1 MASARNPEAMNT
13 LAPIALVQ
21 STDLMRR
28 SVRASGAAGTARDG
42 VDGFDGADRADRAD
56 RAAPPRR
63 AAGERGGLMALLRRR
78 PGPRVAA
85 AQSGSD
91 QCSMVAAPRKP
102 ARA

>member
-1 MASARNPEAMNT
+1 MNT

-21 STDLMRR
+21 STELMRR
-28 SVRASGAAGTARDG
+28 SMLGASGAGGAVR
-42 VDGFDGADRADRAD
+42 DGADPTRVP
-56 RAAPPRR
+56 AA
-63 AAGERGGLMALLRRR
+63 RRR
-78 PGPRVAA
+78 PLAGLVALMRRRRRRVGA

>member
-1 MASARNPEAMNT
+1 MNT

-28 SVRASGAAGTARDG
+28 SMRASGAGGAARDG
-42 VDGFDGADRADRAD
+42 ADPTRAPVAN
-56 RAAPPRR
+56 
-63 AAGERGGLMALLRRR
+63 RR
-78 PGPRVAA
+78 PLTGLVALMRRPRGRVGA

>member
-42 VDGFDGADRADRAD
+42 VDGFDGADRADRA
-56 RAAPPRR
+56 APPRR